1 MNSIK
6 SVSQF
11 AASEIGQGRT
21 DDARVGFKTHFKEE
35 AAKVTEYLQGIH
47 HARKLDFMQV
57 GYSDTITK
65 LSKMQSNVPV
75 ALTRE
80 DESIHASNKV
90 TSKNT
95 KSESVKLRQW
105 EEGMNKTIAKESHDN
120 LMKRYENRE
129 KGRKATVN
137 EIMSGRFSGPEKHGM
152 GHDIFPQKVC
162 FTSVPIHFPSCLH
175 LLLTLLTPRSSVHS
189 FANSCND

>member
-1 MNSIK
+1 MATTSHNPISK
-6 SVSQF
+6 TVSQF
-11 AASEIGQGRT
+11 AATEIGQGRT
-21 DDARVGFKTHFKEE
+21 VDARAAFKTHFKDE

-57 GYSDTITK
+57 GYGDTVNK
-65 LSKMQSNVPV
+65 LSKMQSEVPV
-75 ALTRE
+75 ILARD

-95 KSESVKLRQW
+95 ISEAVKLRQW
-105 EEGMNKTIAKESHDN
+105 EEGMSKTIAKESHDN

-137 EIMSGRFSGPEKHGM
+137 EIMSGRFYGPEKHGM
-152 GHDIFPQKVC
+152 GHDIFPQKVRPL
-162 FTSVPIHFPSCLH
+162 FYLSSKHVLLLTSLH
-175 LLLTLLTPRSSVHS
+175 LLSALICKFLQ
-189 FANSCND
+189 

>member
-11 AASEIGQGRT
+11 AATEIGQGRT
-21 DDARVGFKTHFKEE
+21 VDARVGFKTHFKDE

-90 TSKNT
+90 TSKNSM
-95 KSESVKLRQW
+95 SESVKLRQW
-105 EEGMNKTIAKESHDN
+105 EEGMSKTIAKESHDN

-162 FTSVPIHFPSCLH
+162 FTSVPIHLPS
-175 LLLTLLTPRSSVHS
+175 PSSHS
-189 FANSCND
+189 PHSSLSSALICKFLQ